1 MRCWYSAA
9 TAPRPFPAGCGSRWA
24 GRSPS
29 ISPSRCGPSRRGSR
43 APCTTRTA
51 ACSAAASSPN
61 SRHLRPLPSP
71 QPPRRDRVPRHGRIA
86 SVPGTLQS
94 VPGAPARQRR
104 AFTRRSRMPA
114 GHRFLL
120 RYIAVA
126 AALLAAACGDNPL
139 EPKKPSDPLA
149 TAANVQALGTSFTSL
164 PFQSFSFAT
173 TYVPTAASPMAALRP
188 LLRAAQP
195 TLVTR
200 RALSLAESRLAATAL
215 RAALVPPSG
224 AIAASIFPPGVV
236 LGTTYTWNATTFQYE
251 ANDPA
256 VVPGAP
262 SNGVRFILYAL
273 DLAGQP
279 IATQPIGYA
288 DLMDESSGNTQTL
301 HVLVVG
307 TTTDPP
313 VTYLDYA
320 VSVTLGAGT
329 ATAAVVGFIT
339 DGIER
344 LDFNAA
350 IGETSGSATFDIR
363 FDVNAADAHVRLRMT
378 LTAPDQ
384 NTLRLA
390 INFRLQFGSE
400 VVTVTGTQTLDLT
413 TLSESATLTV
423 LVDGGIYATI
433 TETDGSNTFAGGG
446 GQELT
451 ADDLTALRAIFDAI
465 ATTVQQFDALFAPA
479 GSLGA

>member
-1 MRCWYSAA
+1 VRFWYSAA
-9 TAPRPFPAGCGSRWA
+9 TAPRPFPAGYGSRWA

-29 ISPSRCGPSRRGSR
+29 ASPSRCGPSRRGSR
-43 APCTTRTA
+43 AHCTTRTA

-61 SRHLRPLPSP
+61 SRARPASPLSAAPGTVRPVTAPSRQSGVRSNLYRVRPPGSEAPSP
-71 QPPRRDRVPRHGRIA
+71 
-86 SVPGTLQS
+86 
-94 VPGAPARQRR
+94 
-104 AFTRRSRMPA
+104 RRSRMPA
-114 GHRFLL
+114 RHRSLL
-120 RYIAVA
+120 PYLAAA

-139 EPKKPSDPLA
+139 QPKKPADPLA
-149 TAANVQALGTSFTSL
+149 TAANVQALGTSFPSL

-215 RAALVPPSG
+215 RAALVPSSG
-224 AIAASIFPPGVV
+224 AVAASIFPPGVV

-301 HVLVVG
+301 HVLVRSEEHTSELQSPCNLVC
-307 TTTDPP
+307 
-313 VTYLDYA
+313 
-320 VSVTLGAGT
+320 
-329 ATAAVVGFIT
+329 
-339 DGIER
+339 R
-344 LDFNAA
+344 LLL
-350 IGETSGSATFDIR
+350 EKKKKK
-363 FDVNAADAHVRLRMT
+363 
-378 LTAPDQ
+378 
-384 NTLRLA
+384 
-390 INFRLQFGSE
+390 
-400 VVTVTGTQTLDLT
+400 
-413 TLSESATLTV
+413 
-423 LVDGGIYATI
+423 
-433 TETDGSNTFAGGG
+433 
-446 GQELT
+446 
-451 ADDLTALRAIFDAI
+451 
-465 ATTVQQFDALFAPA
+465 
-479 GSLGA
+479 

>member
-1 MRCWYSAA
+1 MTTC
-9 TAPRPFPAGCGSRWA
+9 SRWHTLL
-24 GRSPS
+24 SPS
-29 ISPSRCGPSRRGSR
+29 Y
-43 APCTTRTA
+43 
-51 ACSAAASSPN
+51 
-61 SRHLRPLPSP
+61 
-71 QPPRRDRVPRHGRIA
+71 
-86 SVPGTLQS
+86 
-94 VPGAPARQRR
+94 
-104 AFTRRSRMPA
+104 
-114 GHRFLL
+114 LL
-120 RYIAVA
+120 AL
-126 AALLAAACGDNPL
+126 ALLAAACSDNPL
-139 EPKKPSDPLA
+139 APAKPADPLG
-149 TAANVQALGTSFTSL
+149 TAANVQALGTSFAS
-164 PFQSFSFAT
+164 PAFESFTFAS
-173 TYVPTAASPMAALRP
+173 TYVPTAASPLAALRP

-200 RALSLAESRLAATAL
+200 RALSPTESRLAATAL
-215 RAALVPPSG
+215 RAALVPSSG
-224 AIAASIFPPGVV
+224 GIAASIFPPAVV

-256 VVPGAP
+256 VLPGAP
-262 SNGVRFILYAL
+262 PNGLRFILNAL

-320 VSVTLGAGT
+320 VSVTVGTGT
-329 ATAAVVGFIT
+329 ASAAVVGFIT

-433 TETDGSNTFAGGG
+433 TETDGSIDFAGGG
-446 GQELT
+446 RQELT
-451 ADDLTALRAIFDAI
+451 ADDLTALGAIFDAI
-465 ATTVQQFDALFAPA
+465 ATTFQQFDALFAPA

>member
-1 MRCWYSAA
+1 MRFWYSAA

-29 ISPSRCGPSRRGSR
+29 TSPSRCGPSRQGSR

-61 SRHLRPLPSP
+61 SRPLKPSSLHSPPDTGPCAPSRPHPGGSGYVPICTGCARPAAKRPHPGGVACQHVTVLSCGTSPSP
-71 QPPRRDRVPRHGRIA
+71 PR
-86 SVPGTLQS
+86 
-94 VPGAPARQRR
+94 
-104 AFTRRSRMPA
+104 
-114 GHRFLL
+114 
-120 RYIAVA
+120 
-126 AALLAAACGDNPL
+126 C
-139 EPKKPSDPLA
+139 
-149 TAANVQALGTSFTSL
+149 SL
-164 PFQSFSFAT
+164 P
-173 TYVPTAASPMAALRP
+173 
-188 LLRAAQP
+188 
-195 TLVTR
+195 
-200 RALSLAESRLAATAL
+200 LAATT
-215 RAALVPPSG
+215 R
-224 AIAASIFPPGVV
+224 
-236 LGTTYTWNATTFQYE
+236 
-251 ANDPA
+251 
-256 VVPGAP
+256 
-262 SNGVRFILYAL
+262 SNRRNR
-273 DLAGQP
+273 P
-279 IATQPIGYA
+279 TRYA

-320 VSVTLGAGT
+320 VSVTVGTGT
-329 ATAAVVGFIT
+329 ASATVVGFIT

-413 TLSESATLTV
+413 TLGESATLTV

-433 TETDGSNTFAGGG
+433 TETDGSINFAGGG
-446 GQELT
+446 GQQLT

-465 ATTVQQFDALFAPA
+465 ATTFQQFDALFAPA

>member
-1 MRCWYSAA
+1 M
-9 TAPRPFPAGCGSRWA
+9 
-24 GRSPS
+24 
-29 ISPSRCGPSRRGSR
+29 
-43 APCTTRTA
+43 
-51 ACSAAASSPN
+51 
-61 SRHLRPLPSP
+61 
-71 QPPRRDRVPRHGRIA
+71 
-86 SVPGTLQS
+86 
-94 VPGAPARQRR
+94 PAR
-104 AFTRRSRMPA
+104 
-114 GHRFLL
+114 HRLFL
-120 RYIAVA
+120 RYLPVA

-139 EPKKPSDPLA
+139 VPKKPADPLA

-200 RALSLAESRLAATAL
+200 RAPSLAESRLAATAL
-215 RAALVPPSG
+215 RAALVPSSG
-224 AIAASIFPPGVV
+224 AVAASIFPPAVV

-251 ANDPA
+251 PNDPA

-273 DLAGQP
+273 DLGGQP

-288 DLMDESSGNTQTL
+288 DLMDESGGNTKTL

-307 TTTDPP
+307 TTTGPP

-329 ATAAVVGFIT
+329 VSAAVVGFIT

-350 IGETSGSATFDIR
+350 IGETAGSATFDIR
-363 FDVNAADAHVRLRMT
+363 FDVNAADAHVRLQMT

-390 INFRLQFGSE
+390 VNFRLQFGSE
-400 VVTVTGTQTLDLT
+400 VVTVTGTQTLNLT
-413 TLSESATLTV
+413 TLTESATLTV

-433 TETDGSNTFAGGG
+433 TETDGSLSIAGGG

-451 ADDLTALRAIFDAI
+451 ADDLTALHAIFDAI
-465 ATTVQQFDALFAPA
+465 STTFLQFDALFAPA
-479 GSLGA
+479 ASLGA

>member
-1 MRCWYSAA
+1 MRFWYNAA

-29 ISPSRCGPSRRGSR
+29 TSPSRCGPSRQGSR

-61 SRHLRPLPSP
+61 SRPLQPLISP
-71 QPPRRDRVPRHGRIA
+71 QPPRRDRAPRHGPIA
-86 SVPGTLQS
+86 AVQVRSNLYRVRPPGS
-94 VPGAPARQRR
+94 EAPSP
-104 AFTRRSRMPA
+104 RRSRMPA
-114 GHRFLL
+114 RHRSLL
-120 RYIAVA
+120 PYLAVA

-139 EPKKPSDPLA
+139 QPKKPADPLA

-195 TLVTR
+195 TLVTG

-215 RAALVPPSG
+215 RAALVPSSG
-224 AIAASIFPPGVV
+224 TIAASIFPPAVV

-262 SNGVRFILYAL
+262 SNRLRFVLYAL

-279 IATQPIGYA
+279 IATQPIGRA
-288 DLMDESSGNTQTL
+288 DFMDESSGNTQTL

-329 ATAAVVGFIT
+329 ANVAVAGFIT

-363 FDVNAADAHVRLRMT
+363 FDVNAAHAHVRLRMT

-384 NTLRLA
+384 KTLRLA

-423 LVDGGIYATI
+423 LGDGGIYATI

>member
-1 MRCWYSAA
+1 M
-9 TAPRPFPAGCGSRWA
+9 
-24 GRSPS
+24 
-29 ISPSRCGPSRRGSR
+29 
-43 APCTTRTA
+43 
-51 ACSAAASSPN
+51 
-61 SRHLRPLPSP
+61 
-71 QPPRRDRVPRHGRIA
+71 
-86 SVPGTLQS
+86 
-94 VPGAPARQRR
+94 PARH
-104 AFTRRSRMPA
+104 RS
-114 GHRFLL
+114 LL
-120 RYIAVA
+120 PYVAVA
-126 AALLAAACGDNPL
+126 TALLAAACGDNPL
-139 EPKKPSDPLA
+139 QPKKPADPLA
-149 TAANVQALGTSFTSL
+149 TAANVQALGTSFTSV

-215 RAALVPPSG
+215 RAALVPSSG

-279 IATQPIGYA
+279 IATQPIGRA
-288 DLMDESSGNTQTL
+288 DFMDESSGNTQTL

-320 VSVTLGAGT
+320 VSVTVGANT
-329 ATAAVVGFIT
+329 ANVAVVGFIT

-479 GSLGA
+479 ASLGA

>member
-1 MRCWYSAA
+1 MRFWYSAA
-9 TAPRPFPAGCGSRWA
+9 TAPRPFPAGCGNRWA

-43 APCTTRTA
+43 APCTTGTV

-61 SRHLRPLPSP
+61 SRRLKPLPSP
-71 QPPRRDRVPRHGRIA
+71 QPPRRDRVPRPGPIA
-86 SVPGTLQS
+86 AVPGTLQS

-126 AALLAAACGDNPL
+126 AELLAAACGDNPL
-139 EPKKPSDPLA
+139 QPKKPADPLA

-195 TLVTR
+195 TLVTG
-200 RALSLAESRLAATAL
+200 RALSLAESRLVATAL
-215 RAALVPPSG
+215 RAALVPSSG
-224 AIAASIFPPGVV
+224 AIAASIFPPAVV

-273 DLAGQP
+273 DLGGQP

-320 VSVTLGAGT
+320 VSVTLGAST
-329 ATAAVVGFIT
+329 ANV
-339 DGIER
+339 
-344 LDFNAA
+344 
-350 IGETSGSATFDIR
+350 DIR

-413 TLSESATLTV
+413 TLSESETLTV

-433 TETDGSNTFAGGG
+433 TETDGSITFEGGG
-446 GQELT
+446 SQEFT
-451 ADDLTALRAIFDAI
+451 ADDLTALGAIFDAI
-465 ATTVQQFDALFAPA
+465 ATTFQQFDALFAPA

>member
-1 MRCWYSAA
+1 MRFWYNAA

-29 ISPSRCGPSRRGSR
+29 TSPSRCGPSRRGSR

-61 SRHLRPLPSP
+61 SRPLQPLLSP
-71 QPPRRDRVPRHGRIA
+71 QPPETGPCAPSRPHRGGPGYVPICTGCARPAAKRPH
-86 SVPGTLQS
+86 PGGVACQHVTALFYRTS
-94 VPGAPARQRR
+94 
-104 AFTRRSRMPA
+104 RSPPR
-114 GHRFLL
+114 
-120 RYIAVA
+120 
-126 AALLAAACGDNPL
+126 C
-139 EPKKPSDPLA
+139 
-149 TAANVQALGTSFTSL
+149 SL
-164 PFQSFSFAT
+164 P
-173 TYVPTAASPMAALRP
+173 
-188 LLRAAQP
+188 
-195 TLVTR
+195 
-200 RALSLAESRLAATAL
+200 LAATT
-215 RAALVPPSG
+215 RS
-224 AIAASIFPPGVV
+224 
-236 LGTTYTWNATTFQYE
+236 NRR
-251 ANDPA
+251 NDPA

-329 ATAAVVGFIT
+329 ATVAVVGFIT

-350 IGETSGSATFDIR
+350 IGETTGSTTFDIR

-400 VVTVTGTQTLDLT
+400 VVTVTGSQTLDLT

-451 ADDLTALRAIFDAI
+451 ADDLTALGAIFDAI
-465 ATTVQQFDALFAPA
+465 ATTFQQFDALFAPA

>member
-1 MRCWYSAA
+1 MRFWYSAA
-9 TAPRPFPAGCGSRWA
+9 TAPRPFPAGCGNRWA

-43 APCTTRTA
+43 APCTTRTV

-61 SRHLRPLPSP
+61 SRRLKPLPSP
-71 QPPRRDRVPRHGRIA
+71 QPPRRDRVPRHGPIA
-86 SVPGTLQS
+86 AVPGTLQS
-94 VPGAPARQRR
+94 VPGAPARQRS
-104 AFTRRSRMPA
+104 AFTRRNRMPA
-114 GHRFLL
+114 RHRFLL

-139 EPKKPSDPLA
+139 QPKKPADPLA

-200 RALSLAESRLAATAL
+200 RALSLAESRLVATAL
-215 RAALVPPSG
+215 RAALVPSSG
-224 AIAASIFPPGVV
+224 AIAASIFPPAVV

-273 DLAGQP
+273 DLGGQP

-320 VSVTLGAGT
+320 VSVTLGAST
-329 ATAAVVGFIT
+329 ANVAVVGFIT

-390 INFRLQFGSE
+390 INFRLQFWSGAVRVILRRTCASAAFTSNRMSK
-400 VVTVTGTQTLDLT
+400 VALPLVSPMAALKSNRSIPSVMKPTTATLAVLAPTVT
-413 TLSESATLTV
+413 
-423 LVDGGIYATI
+423 
-433 TETDGSNTFAGGG
+433 
-446 GQELT
+446 LT
-451 ADDLTALRAIFDAI
+451 A
-465 ATTVQQFDALFAPA
+465 
-479 GSLGA
+479 

>member
-1 MRCWYSAA
+1 M
-9 TAPRPFPAGCGSRWA
+9 
-24 GRSPS
+24 
-29 ISPSRCGPSRRGSR
+29 
-43 APCTTRTA
+43 
-51 ACSAAASSPN
+51 
-61 SRHLRPLPSP
+61 
-71 QPPRRDRVPRHGRIA
+71 
-86 SVPGTLQS
+86 
-94 VPGAPARQRR
+94 PAR
-104 AFTRRSRMPA
+104 
-114 GHRFLL
+114 HRFLL

-173 TYVPTAASPMAALRP
+173 TYVPTAASPMAALGP

-215 RAALVPPSG
+215 RAALLPSSG
-224 AIAASIFPPGVV
+224 AIAASIFPPAVV

-301 HVLVVG
+301 HILVVG
-307 TTTDPP
+307 TTTNPP
-313 VTYLDYA
+313 VT
-320 VSVTLGAGT
+320 
-329 ATAAVVGFIT
+329 
-339 DGIER
+339 
-344 LDFNAA
+344 
-350 IGETSGSATFDIR
+350 
-363 FDVNAADAHVRLRMT
+363 
-378 LTAPDQ
+378 
-384 NTLRLA
+384 
-390 INFRLQFGSE
+390 
-400 VVTVTGTQTLDLT
+400 
-413 TLSESATLTV
+413 
-423 LVDGGIYATI
+423 
-433 TETDGSNTFAGGG
+433 
-446 GQELT
+446 
-451 ADDLTALRAIFDAI
+451 
-465 ATTVQQFDALFAPA
+465 
-479 GSLGA
+479 

>member
-1 MRCWYSAA
+1 MRWHRGMRFWYSAA

-24 GRSPS
+24 ARSPS
-29 ISPSRCGPSRRGSR
+29 TSPSRCGPSRQDSR

-61 SRHLRPLPSP
+61 SRALKPLLSPQHPEPRTVRPVTAPSRRFGVRSNLYRVRPPGSQAPSP
-71 QPPRRDRVPRHGRIA
+71 
-86 SVPGTLQS
+86 
-94 VPGAPARQRR
+94 
-104 AFTRRSRMPA
+104 RRSRMPA
-114 GHRFLL
+114 RHRSLL

-139 EPKKPSDPLA
+139 QPKKPADPLA

-215 RAALVPPSG
+215 RAA
-224 AIAASIFPPGVV
+224 
-236 LGTTYTWNATTFQYE
+236 
-251 ANDPA
+251 

-279 IATQPIGYA
+279 IATQPIGRA
-288 DLMDESSGNTQTL
+288 DFMDESSGNTQTL

-320 VSVTLGAGT
+320 VSVTAGAST
-329 ATAAVVGFIT
+329 ANVAVVGFIT

-363 FDVNAADAHVRLRMT
+363 FDVNA
-378 LTAPDQ
+378 
-384 NTLRLA
+384 
-390 INFRLQFGSE
+390 
-400 VVTVTGTQTLDLT
+400 
-413 TLSESATLTV
+413 
-423 LVDGGIYATI
+423 
-433 TETDGSNTFAGGG
+433 
-446 GQELT
+446 
-451 ADDLTALRAIFDAI
+451 
-465 ATTVQQFDALFAPA
+465 
-479 GSLGA
+479 

>member
-1 MRCWYSAA
+1 MRFWYSAA

-29 ISPSRCGPSRRGSR
+29 TSPSRCGPSRRGSR
-43 APCTTRTA
+43 APCTTGTV

-61 SRHLRPLPSP
+61 SRRLKPLPSP
-71 QPPRRDRVPRHGRIA
+71 QPPRRDRVPRHGPIA
-86 SVPGTLQS
+86 AVPGTLQS
-94 VPGAPARQRR
+94 VPGAPARQRS
-104 AFTRRSRMPA
+104 AFTRRNRMPA
-114 GHRFLL
+114 RHRFLL

-126 AALLAAACGDNPL
+126 AA
-139 EPKKPSDPLA
+139 
-149 TAANVQALGTSFTSL
+149 
-164 PFQSFSFAT
+164 
-173 TYVPTAASPMAALRP
+173 
-188 LLRAAQP
+188 LRAAQP

-200 RALSLAESRLAATAL
+200 RALSLAESRLVATAL
-215 RAALVPPSG
+215 RAALVPSSG
-224 AIAASIFPPGVV
+224 AIAASIFPPAVV

-273 DLAGQP
+273 DLGGQP

-320 VSVTLGAGT
+320 VSVTLGAST
-329 ATAAVVGFIT
+329 ANVAVVGFIT

-390 INFRLQFGSE
+390 VNFRLQFGSE
-400 VVTVTGTQTLDLT
+400 VVIVTGTQTLDLT

-433 TETDGSNTFAGGG
+433 TETDGSTTFAGGG

-451 ADDLTALRAIFDAI
+451 PDDLTALHAIFDAI